1 MYRTL
6 GWSKHIADLDKTK
19 FLFSFLL
26 GRRILEIHPRGVIN
40 QCSSP
45 HHVQSQSDIQIN
57 PRAEPQIER
66 EMDSEKKAD
75 AYDPVVRT
83 ESDDVEQGKVRP
95 FLGAQHQDIIPDS
108 IGPNFI
114 RAEHVRRGLSQRHI
128 QVSLRLNG

>member
-1 MYRTL
+1 LLTWIKQNSCSPSSL
-6 GWSKHIADLDKTK
+6 AEGSSK
-19 FLFSFLL
+19 F
-26 GRRILEIHPRGVIN
+26 ILEV
-40 QCSSP
+40 SSTNP
-45 HHVQSQSDIQIN
+45 HLLIMSNPQSDIQIN